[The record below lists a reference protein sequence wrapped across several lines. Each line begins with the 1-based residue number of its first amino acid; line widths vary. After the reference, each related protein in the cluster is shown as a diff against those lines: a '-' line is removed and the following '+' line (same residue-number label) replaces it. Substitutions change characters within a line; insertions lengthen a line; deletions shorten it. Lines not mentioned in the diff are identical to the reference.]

1 MILHDLK
8 IGVVLG
14 LWYGT
19 ARHEALWNGSRRVV
33 LGPLRLVLPF
43 LGAPRRFGSSL
54 LLPVHHGLDEGQDLV
69 SNQTTFILVP
79 KTQRLKRPKKRRKKK
94 EEDEKE
100 TTTIKPKSLKKYIC
114 LSVFASSIRIRV
126 TASGLIRLG
135 VAGYLPRWAINIK
148 R

>member
-33 LGPLRLVLPF
+33 LGSLRLVLPF
-43 LGAPRRFGSSL
+43 LGAPRRLGSSL

-69 SNQTTFILVP
+69 SNQTSFILMP
-79 KTQRLKRPKKRRKKK
+79 KTKRLKRKKK
-94 EEDEKE
+94 NEEDEKE
-100 TTTIKPKSLKKYIC
+100 NHGYQTQSLQNI
-114 LSVFASSIRIRV
+114 SVSAFRLLYQ
-126 TASGLIRLG
+126 GHRLG
-135 VAGYLPRWAINIK
+135 LDTPRGRRLFALLSD
-148 R
+148 